1 LITLFRKIDFMDS
14 VSLSLLKTVAKQREL
29 SLRECAVMLPKKTG
43 DHLDF
48 YPLASLIKRGLVDLC
63 MTMNGEPFNKNNEM
77 ELAIS
82 IYCHL
87 ESEKGVTEYLGRH
100 FSGGGFGDERLFVTA
115 NGYFALD
122 EMRSK
127 RAERLWAI
135 SIGTFTAIVAA
146 SIKGLMG

>member
-1 LITLFRKIDFMDS
+1 MD
-14 VSLSLLKTVAKQREL
+14 SLSLRVLKSVANHREL
-29 SLRECAVMLPKKTG
+29 SLRECAALLPRKTN

-48 YPLASLIKRGLVDLC
+48 YPLASLIKRGLVDLY
-63 MTMNGEPFNKNNEM
+63 MTMNGDPLSKINEM

-82 IYCHL
+82 IHCHL
-87 ESEKGVTEYLGRH
+87 EGEKGITEYLGRR
-100 FSGGGFGDERLFVTA
+100 FSGGSFGDEKVFATA

-127 RAERLWAI
+127 RVERLWAI

-146 SIKGLMG
+146 SIKGMIG